1 MDPGANTSSYA
12 GSALGSTAASSVAS
26 TSPTAHVS
34 ASPSTST
41 QLRAVSAAPSKTAI
55 KRRAAIACRACRRLR
70 RKCIHDKGKPPCKS
84 CRESGPEAAT
94 ECEFPSRG
102 QPDLDR
108 DYRHPRTRAE
118 RPKGAAVKA
127 KRPEEPPADSWDGL
141 PPLDELVD
149 GVNRFTRYYFQLGFL
164 PKRQYPEKL
173 RMSPHSCNLF
183 LLLSILSVSARMTPA
198 LSVRYGSGV
207 KAAEFF
213 MERASR
219 IALAQVYA
227 EPSLELCQ
235 AFYLLSIAQHGSGLR
250 NNSYMNMGV
259 AIRMATLMMLHR
271 EETYKLNN
279 PTREAIMVAESAR
292 RTIWMLHSQ
301 DNLHSGPVS
310 PVALSAA
317 DITTLL
323 PCDEDDFANGVQPAS
338 RAALAGTQPAKENPA
353 LISDRNRSLFA
364 TLMQIHNLWRTV
376 GRSTVHETRSSTPW
390 DPKSEFA
397 KMATT
402 LKDWEESL
410 PPNHLFSHELLRQ
423 YKTVGEDLAYLCV
436 TMMTRLCNIVLRRP
450 YLVELIGSK
459 QTRQQPF
466 FSNLSLDLFRNVRLL
481 YEQIEAQFTDR
492 TPDESVGAQIA
503 SFCVYSCGLFS
514 TYLCKYPDICPDISI
529 AQRGP
534 DMLKRTISILNESKE
549 VWPLASRWAESL
561 EKFSRDPKLTLLT
574 TEGSMDDGKDPIP
587 RAIHPLPPP
596 ISKSAESVA
605 AVAAMPDR
613 ALPVPGTQPGSA
625 TSNLMGAPR
634 HDPIQ
639 SPLGPSTHGQPQTNL
654 HYANQMNQPHSS
666 PIQQFQP
673 PHNRSYLSQYQTSQ
687 SLQSRPDAHPAPLQF
702 SGPHHHNQV
711 PILRGVTNP
720 ADSNTVQA
728 NHQLS
733 NTTDM
738 APRWPLAGVA
748 APSPVPAHLG
758 RRQQRQQQQQSDAV
772 TMLIP
777 SFATLPPQQ
786 QSQGYMANNLML
798 GQVIPGL
805 SSHQPP
811 LLDGFENELLFQFD
825 GEQDPHTS
833 LPFDQWQPT
842 NIYTYTPGVYDQLM
856 DTTT

>member
-41 QLRAVSAAPSKTAI
+41 QLPAVSAAPSKTAI
-55 KRRAAIACRACRRLR
+55 KRRAAIACRA
-70 RKCIHDKGKPPCKS
+70 
-84 CRESGPEAAT
+84 
-94 ECEFPSRG
+94 EFPSRG

-514 TYLCKYPDICPDISI
+514 TYLCKYPDICPDVSI

-625 TSNLMGAPR
+625 TSNLMA
-634 HDPIQ
+634 
-639 SPLGPSTHGQPQTNL
+639 STKRANHCNHGQTRILLRFNS
-654 HYANQMNQPHSS
+654 AVRIITIKS
-666 PIQQFQP
+666 PF
-673 PHNRSYLSQYQTSQ
+673 YE
-687 SLQSRPDAHPAPLQF
+687 A
-702 SGPHHHNQV
+702 
-711 PILRGVTNP
+711 
-720 ADSNTVQA
+720 
-728 NHQLS
+728 
-733 NTTDM
+733 
-738 APRWPLAGVA
+738 
-748 APSPVPAHLG
+748 
-758 RRQQRQQQQQSDAV
+758 
-772 TMLIP
+772 
-777 SFATLPPQQ
+777 
-786 QSQGYMANNLML
+786 
-798 GQVIPGL
+798 
-805 SSHQPP
+805 
-811 LLDGFENELLFQFD
+811 
-825 GEQDPHTS
+825 
-833 LPFDQWQPT
+833 
-842 NIYTYTPGVYDQLM
+842 
-856 DTTT
+856 